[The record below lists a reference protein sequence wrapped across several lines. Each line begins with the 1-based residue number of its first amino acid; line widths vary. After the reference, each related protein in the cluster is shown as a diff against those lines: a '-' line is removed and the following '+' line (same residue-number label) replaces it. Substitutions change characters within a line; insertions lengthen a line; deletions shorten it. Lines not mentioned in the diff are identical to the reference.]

1 MKNFT
6 LFLTTFL
13 MTLLSIHAWSLEI
26 PPKAPERKSLE
37 EQPNL
42 IINGDFSDGLTSW
55 TTFIADFAGVSAS
68 IAVTNGE
75 AAITNIAGAGGEVWF
90 VQLNQVLTPAQIGAL
105 QVGETY
111 KASFQARSTTAGR
124 QLRLYFGEDG
134 GGFQSIN
141 VTDFSISTE
150 MTTYEATFVVG
161 TTFGSMKFGFEMGRS
176 NDPVFIDNVSLVR
189 TEASDDPP
197 ATGGGFNLPVT
208 FDDEEINYILDD
220 FGGAV
225 SEVVT
230 DPTDPTNRVART
242 IKGAD
247 AADFAGTTVGG
258 TAGFSSPIP
267 FAPGATTMS
276 VRVWSPIAG
285 IPVRLKVEDS
295 RDNTISVETEARV
308 TQAETWQT
316 LVFDFS
322 NEAFGT
328 AAINFTRSYNMAS
341 IFFDFGTSGEAV
353 GAARTYFWDDMEF
366 GGEVGEDSGS
376 ILLPITFENDIDWS
390 TVITNFDGGEL
401 TVIDNP
407 DTNGNES
414 AKVGRMVKNAG
425 AVFAGSFIRLDQT
438 INLNNGTEFRALV
451 WAPRVGSRM
460 LLKFENPLNPAQQ
473 FEQEVTIPV
482 ANEWVEVSFDMSGAN
497 PAFTFRN
504 VVLIF
509 DNGTV
514 GDGSANFTWF
524 VDNIRQIDAT
534 GGFGGPTLPLTFE
547 EDIAWDAFFDNF
559 AGGELSVIDNP
570 DTDGNPSAKV
580 ARMVKNTG
588 EVFAGSVI
596 RLGEDIDFSR
606 GTDFN
611 IQVWAPRPN
620 TRMLFKIE
628 NATDGGQFFEQEVT
642 IAESNQWVD
651 LSINMSGANRAF
663 TYRKIVLIFD
673 NGTVGDGTSN
683 FTWFVDN
690 ISQEQGEGPGIGTLT
705 LPVTFEDEDI
715 DYELTDFE
723 GATSEIVVDPT
734 NPANRVAQTT
744 KSETAALFA
753 GTTIGGTAGFAN
765 PIPFAAGATFMNVRV
780 WSPVAGI
787 QVRLKVEAANDP
799 TISVETEATVTR
811 ASGWQTITFNFANQ
825 ATGTAA
831 INFANSYN
839 KATIFFDFGRTGQEV
854 GEARTYFWDDLAFG
868 IGQDEDPG
876 TPTDGPVLPLT
887 FEEDIDWDSF
897 ITGFEGGEL
906 TVIDNPDTNG
916 NPSAKVA
923 RMVKNEGAV
932 FAGAFIDLSEP
943 INFAQG
949 SEFIAQVWAPRANT
963 TMLFKFENS
972 ANPAEEFEQN
982 VTIPTA
988 STWQDITIDMSGANP
1003 AFRYDRVVLIFDLG
1017 TAGDGSA
1024 NFTWFI
1030 DNIRQGGDVEPE
1042 PEVPTTNLII
1052 NGNFADGLNSWTP
1065 FIADFAGVSANVAVT
1080 NGEAAITGITGA
1092 GGEVWHVQLNQIFTP
1107 AQIALLEIGETYKVS
1122 FQARSTVEGRQLRMY
1137 FGEDGGGFRSI
1148 EVTDISLGTAMQTF
1162 EVTFEVGAT
1171 YDAMKLGFEMGLSN
1185 DPVFIDNVS
1194 MVKEGGDEPEP
1205 EVPTSLVING
1215 DFADG
1220 LNSWTPF
1227 IADFAGV
1234 SANVAVTNGE
1244 AAITNIAGAGGEIWH
1259 VQLNQI
1265 FTPAQIALLEI
1276 GESYRVRFQARSTVE
1291 DRQLRMYFGEDGGGF
1306 RSIEVTDVS
1315 LGTQMQTFE
1324 VTFEVGATYDA
1335 MKLGFE
1341 MGLSND
1347 PVFIDNVSMVK
1358 IVTELRAQSIT
1369 FIDIP
1374 AQLAGGNPIE
1384 LEATASSGL
1393 AVSFTAESEN
1403 ISIEGN
1409 VVTLL
1414 AAGRATIVATQ
1425 DGNNEFRPAAPV
1437 TRTFCI
1443 NPLRPTI
1450 TLSGEGSANT
1460 VLTSSA
1466 SAGNQWFRNGIAI
1479 EGATGQTF
1487 TVTNQGSYTV
1497 AVRVDDCVS
1506 EPSEAINLIV
1516 NSNRIQRPR
1525 EISVF
1530 PNPVETYLQIRG
1542 VSESV
1547 SSVEMVDMTG
1557 RVNNIVFEQS
1567 NDGIRANVA
1576 NLAPGMYV
1584 VRIQEGNRSYAVKVL
1599 KK

>member
-26 PPKAPERKSLE
+26 PPKALERTSLE

-42 IINGDFSDGLTSW
+42 VINGDFSNELTSW
-55 TTFIADFAGVSAS
+55 TSFIADFAGVSAS
-68 IAVTNGE
+68 VAVSNGE

-90 VQLNQVLTPAQIGAL
+90 VQLNQELTPTQIGAL
-105 QVGETY
+105 EVGQTY
-111 KASFQARSTTAGR
+111 KVSFQARSTTAGR
-124 QLRLYFGEDG
+124 QLRMYFGENG

-141 VTDFSISTE
+141 VTDVTLGTE
-150 MTTYEATFVVG
+150 MQTFEATFTVG
-161 TTFGSMKFGFEMGRS
+161 ATFEAMKLGFEMGLS
-176 NDPVFIDNVSLVR
+176 NDPVFIDNVSLVK
-189 TEASDDPP
+189 TEASDEPTEP
-197 ATGGGFNLPVT
+197 ETGGGLSLPVT
-208 FDDEEINYILDD
+208 FDDEDIDYVLAD

-225 SEVVT
+225 SEIVT
-230 DPTDPTNRVART
+230 DPTDPINNVVQT
-242 IKGAD
+242 IKSAD

-258 TAGFSSPIP
+258 PAGFSSPIP

-276 VRVWSPIAG
+276 VRVWSPVSG

-328 AAINFTRSYNMAS
+328 AAINFANSYNMAS
-341 IFFDFGTSGEAV
+341 IFFDFGTSGESV

-366 GGEVGEDSGS
+366 GGEVGEDSGL

-390 TVITNFDGGEL
+390 AIIENFAGGEL

-407 DTNGNES
+407 DTEGNES
-414 AKVGRMVKNAG
+414 ARVGRMVKNAG
-425 AVFAGSFIRLDQT
+425 EVFGGSVIRLDQT
-438 INLNNGTEFRALV
+438 IDLSRGTEFRASV
-451 WAPRVGSRM
+451 WAPRAGSRM
-460 LLKFENPLNPAQQ
+460 LLKFENPLNPAQE
-473 FEQEVTIPV
+473 FEQNVEIPV
-482 ANEWVEVSFDMSGAN
+482 ANEWVDISFDMSGAN
-497 PAFTFRN
+497 RAFTFRN
-504 VVLIF
+504 IVLIF
-509 DNGTV
+509 DLGTV
-514 GDGSANFTWF
+514 GDGSENFTWF
-524 VDNIRQIDAT
+524 VDNIRQVEEEVVAPADR
-534 GGFGGPTLPLTFE
+534 PTLPLTFE
-547 EDIAWDAFFDNF
+547 EDINWEAVITNFD
-559 AGGELSVIDNP
+559 GGVLTVIDNP
-570 DTDGNPSAKV
+570 DTNGNSSAKV
-580 ARMVKNTG
+580 ARMVKNPG
-588 EVFAGSVI
+588 QPWGGAFIDLAGP
-596 RLGEDIDFSR
+596 IDLSQ
-606 GTDFN
+606 GTEFTA
-611 IQVWAPRPN
+611 QVWAPREN
-620 TRMLFKIE
+620 TTMLFKFE
-628 NATDGGQFFEQEVT
+628 NSADPGQNFEQNVT
-642 IAESNQWVD
+642 IPASNEWTDV
-651 LSINMSGANRAF
+651 SINMSGANRAF
-663 TYRKIVLIFD
+663 PYDRIVFIFD
-673 NGTVGDGTSN
+673 LGTVGDGSGN
-683 FTWFVDN
+683 FTWFLDN
-690 ISQEQGEGPGIGTLT
+690 VAQVQGEGPGVGVLT

-723 GATSEIVVDPT
+723 GTSSEIVVDPT

-753 GTTIGGTAGFAN
+753 GTTIGGTAGFAS

-787 QVRLKVEAANDP
+787 QVRLKVEASNDP
-799 TISVETEATVTR
+799 TISVETEATVTE

-825 ATGTAA
+825 AAGTEA
-831 INFANSYN
+831 INFARSYN
-839 KATIFFDFGRTGQEV
+839 KATIFFDFGRSGADV

-868 IGQDEDPG
+868 QGQDQEEPQEPG
-876 TPTDGPVLPLT
+876 
-887 FEEDIDWDSF
+887 
-897 ITGFEGGEL
+897 
-906 TVIDNPDTNG
+906 
-916 NPSAKVA
+916 
-923 RMVKNEGAV
+923 
-932 FAGAFIDLSEP
+932 
-943 INFAQG
+943 
-949 SEFIAQVWAPRANT
+949 
-963 TMLFKFENS
+963 
-972 ANPAEEFEQN
+972 EQ
-982 VTIPTA
+982 
-988 STWQDITIDMSGANP
+988 
-1003 AFRYDRVVLIFDLG
+1003 
-1017 TAGDGSA
+1017 
-1024 NFTWFI
+1024 
-1030 DNIRQGGDVEPE
+1030 
-1042 PEVPTTNLII
+1042 TNLVI
-1052 NGNFADGLNSWTP
+1052 NGDFADGLNSWTP

-1092 GGEVWHVQLNQIFTP
+1092 GGEIWHVQLNQIFTP
-1107 AQIALLEIGETYKVS
+1107 EQIALLEIGETYNVS
-1122 FQARSTVEGRQLRMY
+1122 FQARSTVENRQLRMY

-1148 EVTDISLGTAMQTF
+1148 EVTDVTLGTEMQTF
-1162 EVTFEVGAT
+1162 EVTFEVGAI

-1185 DPVFIDNVS
+1185 DPVFIGNVS
-1194 MVKEGGDEPEP
+1194 MVKEEGETTEPET
-1205 EVPTSLVING
+1205 PTSLVING

-1244 AAITNIAGAGGEIWH
+1244 AAITDITGAGGEIWH

-1265 FTPAQIALLEI
+1265 FTPEQIALLEV
-1276 GESYRVRFQARSTVE
+1276 GETYNVSFQARSTVE
-1291 DRQLRMYFGEDGGGF
+1291 NRQLRMYFGEDGGGF
-1306 RSIEVTDVS
+1306 RSIEVTDVT
-1315 LGTQMQTFE
+1315 LGTEMQTFE
-1324 VTFEVGATYDA
+1324 VSFEVGATYDA

-1358 IVTELRAQSIT
+1358 EVFELRGQTIT
-1369 FIDIP
+1369 FVDIP
-1374 AQLAGGNPIE
+1374 AQLAGADPIE

-1409 VVTLL
+1409 MVTLL
-1414 AAGRATIVATQ
+1414 APGRATIVATQ
-1425 DGNNEFRPAAPV
+1425 EGNNEFRPAPPV

-1450 TLSGEGSANT
+1450 TLSGEGTGNT
-1460 VLTSSA
+1460 VLTSNA
-1466 SAGNQWFRNGIAI
+1466 STGNQWFRNGIAI

-1497 AVRVDDCVS
+1497 SVRVDDCVS
-1506 EPSEAINLIV
+1506 EASEAINLIV

-1542 VSESV
+1542 ISESV

>member
-1 MKNFT
+1 
-6 LFLTTFL
+6 

-26 PPKAPERKSLE
+26 PPKALERTSLE

-42 IINGDFSDGLTSW
+42 VINGDFSNELTSW
-55 TTFIADFAGVSAS
+55 TSFIADFAGVSAS
-68 IAVTNGE
+68 VAVSNGE

-90 VQLNQVLTPAQIGAL
+90 VQLNQELTPTQIGAL
-105 QVGETY
+105 EVGQTY
-111 KASFQARSTTAGR
+111 KVSFQARSTTAGR
-124 QLRLYFGEDG
+124 QLRMYFGENG

-141 VTDFSISTE
+141 VTDVTLGTE
-150 MTTYEATFVVG
+150 MQTFEATFTVG
-161 TTFGSMKFGFEMGRS
+161 ATFEAMKLGFEMGLS
-176 NDPVFIDNVSLVR
+176 NDPVFIDNVSLVK
-189 TEASDDPP
+189 TEASDEPTEP
-197 ATGGGFNLPVT
+197 ETGGGLSLPVT
-208 FDDEEINYILDD
+208 FDDEDIDYVLAD

-225 SEVVT
+225 SEIVT
-230 DPTDPTNRVART
+230 DPTDPINNVVQT
-242 IKGAD
+242 IKSAD

-258 TAGFSSPIP
+258 PAGFSSPIP

-276 VRVWSPIAG
+276 VRVWSPVSG

-328 AAINFTRSYNMAS
+328 AAINFANSYNMAS
-341 IFFDFGTSGEAV
+341 IFFDFGTSGESV

-366 GGEVGEDSGS
+366 GGEVGEDSGL

-390 TVITNFDGGEL
+390 AIIENFAGGEL

-407 DTNGNES
+407 DTEGNES
-414 AKVGRMVKNAG
+414 ARVGRMVKNAG
-425 AVFAGSFIRLDQT
+425 EVFGGSVIRLDQT
-438 INLNNGTEFRALV
+438 IDLSRGTEFRASV
-451 WAPRVGSRM
+451 WAPRAGSRM
-460 LLKFENPLNPAQQ
+460 LLKFENPLNPAQE
-473 FEQEVTIPV
+473 FEQNVEIPV
-482 ANEWVEVSFDMSGAN
+482 ANEWVDISFDMSGAN
-497 PAFTFRN
+497 RAFTFRN
-504 VVLIF
+504 IVLIF
-509 DNGTV
+509 DLGTV
-514 GDGSANFTWF
+514 GDGSENFTWF
-524 VDNIRQIDAT
+524 VDNIRQVEEEVVAPADR
-534 GGFGGPTLPLTFE
+534 PTLPLTFE
-547 EDIAWDAFFDNF
+547 EDINWEAVITNFD
-559 AGGELSVIDNP
+559 GGVLTVIDNP
-570 DTDGNPSAKV
+570 DTNGNSSAKV
-580 ARMVKNTG
+580 ARMVKNPG
-588 EVFAGSVI
+588 QPWGGAFIDLAGP
-596 RLGEDIDFSR
+596 IDLSQ
-606 GTDFN
+606 GTEFTA
-611 IQVWAPRPN
+611 QVWAPREN
-620 TRMLFKIE
+620 TTMLFKFE
-628 NATDGGQFFEQEVT
+628 NSADPGQNFEQNVT
-642 IAESNQWVD
+642 IPASNEWTDV
-651 LSINMSGANRAF
+651 SINMSGANRAF
-663 TYRKIVLIFD
+663 PYDRIVFIFD
-673 NGTVGDGTSN
+673 LGTVGDGSGN
-683 FTWFVDN
+683 FTWFLDN
-690 ISQEQGEGPGIGTLT
+690 VAQVQGEGPGVGVLT

-723 GATSEIVVDPT
+723 GTSSEIVVDPT

-753 GTTIGGTAGFAN
+753 GTTIGGTAGFAS

-787 QVRLKVEAANDP
+787 QVRLKVEASNDP
-799 TISVETEATVTR
+799 TISVETEATVTE

-825 ATGTAA
+825 AAGTEA
-831 INFANSYN
+831 INFARSYN
-839 KATIFFDFGRTGQEV
+839 KATIFFDFGRSGADV

-868 IGQDEDPG
+868 QGQDQEEPQEPG
-876 TPTDGPVLPLT
+876 
-887 FEEDIDWDSF
+887 
-897 ITGFEGGEL
+897 
-906 TVIDNPDTNG
+906 
-916 NPSAKVA
+916 
-923 RMVKNEGAV
+923 
-932 FAGAFIDLSEP
+932 
-943 INFAQG
+943 
-949 SEFIAQVWAPRANT
+949 
-963 TMLFKFENS
+963 
-972 ANPAEEFEQN
+972 EQ
-982 VTIPTA
+982 
-988 STWQDITIDMSGANP
+988 
-1003 AFRYDRVVLIFDLG
+1003 
-1017 TAGDGSA
+1017 
-1024 NFTWFI
+1024 
-1030 DNIRQGGDVEPE
+1030 
-1042 PEVPTTNLII
+1042 TNLVI
-1052 NGNFADGLNSWTP
+1052 NGDFADGLNSWTP

-1092 GGEVWHVQLNQIFTP
+1092 GGEIWHVQLNQIFTP
-1107 AQIALLEIGETYKVS
+1107 EQIALLEIGETYNVS
-1122 FQARSTVEGRQLRMY
+1122 FQARSTVENRQLRMY

-1148 EVTDISLGTAMQTF
+1148 EVTDVTLGTEMQTF
-1162 EVTFEVGAT
+1162 EVTFEVGAI

-1185 DPVFIDNVS
+1185 DPVFIGNVS
-1194 MVKEGGDEPEP
+1194 MVKEEGETTEPET
-1205 EVPTSLVING
+1205 PTSLVING

-1244 AAITNIAGAGGEIWH
+1244 AAITDITGAGGEIWH

-1265 FTPAQIALLEI
+1265 FTPEQIALLEV
-1276 GESYRVRFQARSTVE
+1276 GETYNVSFQARSTVE
-1291 DRQLRMYFGEDGGGF
+1291 NRQLRMYFGEDGGGF
-1306 RSIEVTDVS
+1306 RSIEVTDVT
-1315 LGTQMQTFE
+1315 LGTEMQTFE
-1324 VTFEVGATYDA
+1324 VSFEVGATYDA

-1358 IVTELRAQSIT
+1358 EVFELRGQTIT
-1369 FIDIP
+1369 FVDIP
-1374 AQLAGGNPIE
+1374 AQLAGADPIE

-1409 VVTLL
+1409 MVTLL
-1414 AAGRATIVATQ
+1414 APGRATIVATQ
-1425 DGNNEFRPAAPV
+1425 EGNNEFRPAPPV

-1450 TLSGEGSANT
+1450 TLSGEGTGNT
-1460 VLTSSA
+1460 VLTSNA
-1466 SAGNQWFRNGIAI
+1466 STGNQWFRNGIAI

-1497 AVRVDDCVS
+1497 SVRVDDCVS
-1506 EPSEAINLIV
+1506 EASEAINLIV

-1542 VSESV
+1542 ISESV